1 MTTLFG
7 GELLATALQT
17 GTPAR
22 LVLADAEPDLRFLTR
37 FHLESDGRF
46 EVVGEAGD
54 GEEAVAMAQALQP
67 HAAVL
72 DMTLPLIGGLEAV
85 PLIKDAVP
93 GIAVALY
100 SARLA
105 ERTATRAL
113 ALGAL
118 YMDIAEL
125 PHVGQILTE
134 SITGSGDWRHEP

>member
-7 GELLATALQT
+7 GERLVTALQT

-22 LVLADAEPDLRFLTR
+22 LMLADAEPDLRFLTR
-37 FHLESDGRF
+37 YYLEHDGRF

-54 GEEAVAMAQALQP
+54 GEEAVTMAQVLQP

-105 ERTATRAL
+105 ERTSTRAL

-125 PHVGQILTE
+125 PHAGQILTDG
-134 SITGSGDWRHEP
+134 IARSGDWRHKA

>member
-1 MTTLFG
+1 MSDDR
-7 GELLATALQT
+7 LAAVLES
-17 GTPAR
+17 GSRAR

-37 FHLESDGRF
+37 FHLENDGRF

-54 GEEAVAMAQALQP
+54 GEEAVAMAQTLQP

-72 DMTLPLIGGLEAV
+72 DMSLPLMGGLEAV
-85 PLIKDAVP
+85 RLIKDAVP

-100 SARLA
+100 SAWLSEQAR
-105 ERTATRAL
+105 TRAL

-125 PHVGQILTE
+125 PHTANILTA
-134 SITGSGDWRHEP
+134 SVTRDGDWSEER

>member
-1 MTTLFG
+1 MSDDR
-7 GELLATALQT
+7 LAAVLES
-17 GTPAR
+17 GSRAR

-37 FHLESDGRF
+37 FHLENDGRF

-54 GEEAVAMAQALQP
+54 GEEAVAMAQTLQP

-100 SARLA
+100 SASLSEQAR
-105 ERTATRAL
+105 TRAL

-125 PHVGQILTE
+125 PHAANILTA
-134 SITGSGDWRHEP
+134 SVTRNGDWSDER